1 MLGLHHLGGGW
12 GWGCF
17 SGEKLLGFFF
27 SPPEERGDLEAV
39 LHLYN
44 YITTHRKTTWFYV
57 LESRGEIGLVP
68 MWGLVSFLPY
78 MMAFE
83 CLLFLGELCYSLSPK
98 THKLV
103 LCIQANDSFL
113 L

>member
-1 MLGLHHLGGGW
+1 MVGGGGGVSVARSFW
-12 GWGCF
+12 I
-17 SGEKLLGFFF
+17 FF
-27 SPPEERGDLEAV
+27 SRRKRRPGGWSAFIKLHNNTWKDYLV
-39 LHLYN
+39 LCSGKQGRNRLGAHVGTVY
-44 YITTHRKTTWFYV
+44 
-57 LESRGEIGLVP
+57 
-68 MWGLVSFLPY
+68 FLPY

-83 CLLFLGELCYSLSPK
+83 SLLFLGELYYSLSLQ

>member
-1 MLGLHHLGGGW
+1 MGGGGGVSVARSFW
-12 GWGCF
+12 D
-17 SGEKLLGFFF
+17 FFF
-27 SPPEERGDLEAV
+27 FFPEEREDLGAG

-68 MWGLVSFLPY
+68 MWRLVSFFPY
-78 MMAFE
+78 MMDFE
-83 CLLFLGELCYSLSPK
+83 SLLFLGELYYSLSPQ

-103 LCIQANDSFL
+103 LCLQANDSFL